1 MKILHYHFPDTTK
14 NNFLLSLHKQFQE
27 KGDLS
32 QKQKNSLES
41 MADEVQQCFLLHEN
55 FPSLKYDALNKRE
68 LESLEEDFD
77 ALKQKIIKNRFQK
90 IEKRNECI
98 FAFETIIKGEPC
110 YYTIDNV
117 LRPVFNY
124 NRRYY

>member
-1 MKILHYHFPDTTK
+1 MKILHYDFPDTTK

-41 MADEVQQCFLLHEN
+41 MADEVKQCFLLHKN
-55 FPSLKYDALNKRE
+55 FPSLKYDNLSKID
-68 LESLEEDFD
+68 LENLEEDFN

-98 FAFETIIKGEPC
+98 EAFESILNGDPY

-117 LRPVFNY
+117 LRQAFNY

>member
-1 MKILHYHFPDTTK
+1 MKILHYDFPETTK
-14 NNFLLSLHKQFQE
+14 NNFLLSLHRQFQE

-55 FPSLKYDALNKRE
+55 FPSLKYDTLNKRE

-90 IEKRNECI
+90 IEKRNACI
-98 FAFETIIKGEPC
+98 FAFESIIKGEPA
-110 YYTIDNV
+110 YYCIDDV
-117 LRPVFNY
+117 LRPTFNY
-124 NRRYY
+124 NRRYF